1 MKLFWNRRRTM
12 HILPTQR
19 NIQYKPCQ
27 TRDLLYRI
35 SARSETKDT
44 SPVRCS
50 VEAISDALNATK
62 ETTYNR
68 KLELEQIW
76 NCTYIYIY
84 MCKTILYVLKHFIY
98 RESTNELFNAITFE
112 SYFLSIWKCC
122 NLLCANVKQV
132 HSNR

>member
-84 MCKTILYVLKHFIY
+84 ICVRRFYTYWNTLFIASLQMNYLMQSPLNRIFY
-98 RESTNELFNAITFE
+98 RFGNVAI
-112 SYFLSIWKCC
+112 YY
-122 NLLCANVKQV
+122 A
-132 HSNR
+132 RM